1 MSIIVDI
8 IILAII
14 ALCVFLGYKRGLVG
28 VAFKIFSFIIAIAI
42 SLIFYKP
49 IAGYIIDNT
58 KLDESISQKVVEV
71 MNKNEEEKESSSQ
84 EEENSNVSSVIVKH
98 INESV
103 ENATQEAKDSIVES
117 ASYGIATSI
126 IRFGVMIILFIVTNI
141 LLLIVK
147 AFTNF
152 LTDLPI
158 LKQFNELGGILYGL
172 IEGLFFVYVLLAIF
186 SFISIGNIQEI
197 ISNSYIGSILYNY
210 NLILMI
216 LF

>member
-1 MSIIVDI
+1 MSIIIDI

-14 ALCVFLGYKRGLVG
+14 ALCIFLGYKRGLVG
-28 VAFKIFSFIIAIAI
+28 VAFKILSFIIAVAI

-58 KLDESISQKVVEV
+58 QLDETISQKVVEV
-71 MNKNEEEKESSSQ
+71 MNKEDEKETKSS
-84 EEENSNVSSVIVKH
+84 EEDSKTSSVIVKH
-98 INESV
+98 LNESI
-103 ENATQEAKDSIVES
+103 ENATKEAKDTIVES
-117 ASYGIATSI
+117 ASISIATSI
-126 IRFGVMIILFIVTNI
+126 IRFGVILALFIVTNI

-152 LTDLPI
+152 LADLPV

-172 IEGLFFVYVLLAIF
+172 IEGLFIVYLLLAIF
-186 SFISIGNIQEI
+186 SFISIGNIQSL